1 MASNQ
6 KIDELIDSYFNHS
19 NESFVRLSDG
29 SGLVHKEYK
38 QFLEQQRL
46 GSLNAVFRYEQGE
59 NLHKPGLGHRERF
72 RIKLKRS
79 GDQHVVIYLKR
90 FGYPGVKELV
100 RRWIVR
106 RSRYGAGIYDFLGA
120 QRLAENGVAV
130 PRPIAYGQSCNW
142 LGEKRSFAII
152 EELPGSD
159 SLERLLPNWNQKK
172 KEYALLRDKKELI
185 RQTAHLVRRLHQ
197 SGFNHRDL
205 YLCHIFLSRDG
216 NGCERLNLIDLQ
228 RVFQPVILKRRWQVK
243 DLAQLYYSSRD
254 YFSHKDMMQFM
265 HEYFDNHRLTNYQK
279 RLIRSVC
286 RKARRIERHVRHR
299 MEKLQS
305 DRLNGCQT

>member
-6 KIDELIDSYFNHS
+6 KIDELIDSYFDHS
-19 NESFVRLSDG
+19 NESFVRLRDESG
-29 SGLVHKEYK
+29 SVHKEYK
-38 QFLEQQRL
+38 QFLEQQGL

-72 RIKLKRS
+72 RITLKGS
-79 GDQHVVIYLKR
+79 GDQNVVIYLKR
-90 FGYPGVKELV
+90 FGYPGIKELV
-100 RRWIVR
+100 KRWIIR
-106 RSRYGAGIYDFLGA
+106 RSRYGAGSHDFFGA
-120 QRLAENGVAV
+120 QRLAEKGVAV
-130 PRPIAYGQSCNW
+130 PRPIAYGQISNW

-185 RQTAHLVRRLHQ
+185 RQTAHLVRQLHQ
-197 SGFNHRDL
+197 SGYNHRDL
-205 YLCHIFLSRDG
+205 YLSHIFLSRDG
-216 NGCERLNLIDLQ
+216 KGCERLNLIDLQ
-228 RVFQPVILKRRWQVK
+228 RVFQPLILKRRWQVK

-254 YFSHKDMMQFM
+254 YFGYKDMMQFM

-279 RLIRSVC
+279 RLIRSAC

-299 MEKLQS
+299 MKRLQKAM
-305 DRLNGCQT
+305 D

>member
-6 KIDELIDSYFNHS
+6 KIDELIDSYFDHS
-19 NESFVRLSDG
+19 NESFVRLRDESG
-29 SGLVHKEYK
+29 SVHKEYK
-38 QFLEQQRL
+38 QFLEQQGL

-72 RIKLKRS
+72 RITLKGS
-79 GDQHVVIYLKR
+79 GDQNVVIYLKR
-90 FGYPGVKELV
+90 FGYPGIKELV
-100 RRWIVR
+100 KRWIIR
-106 RSRYGAGIYDFLGA
+106 RSRYGAGSYDFLGA
-120 QRLAENGVAV
+120 QRLAEKGVAV
-130 PRPIAYGQSCNW
+130 PRPIAYGQISNW

-185 RQTAHLVRRLHQ
+185 RQTAHLVRQLHQ
-197 SGFNHRDL
+197 SGYNHRDL
-205 YLCHIFLSRDG
+205 YLSHIFLSRDG
-216 NGCERLNLIDLQ
+216 KGCERLNLIDLQ
-228 RVFQPVILKRRWQVK
+228 RVFQPLILKRRWQVK

-254 YFSHKDMMQFM
+254 YFSYKDMMQFM

-279 RLIRSVC
+279 RLIRSAC

-299 MEKLQS
+299 MKRLQKVM
-305 DRLNGCQT
+305 D

>member
-1 MASNQ
+1 MAGNQ

-19 NESFVRLSDG
+19 KESFVRLNDG

-38 QFLEQQRL
+38 QLLEQQGL
-46 GSLNAVFRYEQGE
+46 GSLNEVFRYEQGE
-59 NLHKPGLGHRERF
+59 NLYKPGLGHRERF

-79 GDQHVVIYLKR
+79 GEQQVVIYLKR

-100 RRWIVR
+100 RRWFIR

-120 QRLAENGVAV
+120 QRLSEKGVAV
-130 PRPIAYGQSCNW
+130 PRPIAYGQTCNW

-159 SLERLLPNWNQKK
+159 SLERLLPNWKQKK

-185 RQTAHLVRRLHQ
+185 RQTAHLVRQLHQ

-205 YLCHIFLSRDG
+205 YLSHIFLSRDG
-216 NGCERLNLIDLQ
+216 KGCERLNLIDLQ

-254 YFSHKDMMQFM
+254 YFSYKDMMQFM
-265 HEYFDNHRLTNYQK
+265 HEYFDNHGLTKYQK

-286 RKARRIERHVRHR
+286 RKTRRIERHVRHR
-299 MEKLQS
+299 MEKLQKATE
-305 DRLNGCQT
+305 LHE

>member
-1 MASNQ
+1 MANNQ

-19 NESFVRLSDG
+19 NELFVRLRDG
-29 SGLVHKEYK
+29 SGLVHKDYK
-38 QFLEQQRL
+38 QFLEQQGL

-59 NLHKPGLGHRERF
+59 NLYKPGLGHRERF
-72 RIKLKRS
+72 RIKLKGT
-79 GDQHVVIYLKR
+79 GDQNVVIYLKR
-90 FGYPGVKELV
+90 FGYPGVKVLV
-100 RRWIVR
+100 KRWIVR
-106 RSRYGAGIYDFLGA
+106 RSRYGAGSYDFLGA
-120 QRLAENGVAV
+120 QRLAEKGIAV

-159 SLERLLPNWNQKK
+159 SLERLLPNWNQRK

-185 RQTAHLVRRLHQ
+185 KQTAHLVRQLHQ

-205 YLCHIFLSRDG
+205 YLSHIFLSRDG
-216 NGCERLNLIDLQ
+216 KGCERLNLIDLQ

-243 DLAQLYYSSRD
+243 DLAQLYYSSRE
-254 YFSHKDMMQFM
+254 YFGYKDMMQFM

-279 RLIRSVC
+279 RLIRSIC
-286 RKARRIERHVRHR
+286 RKAGRIERHVRHR
-299 MEKLQS
+299 ME
-305 DRLNGCQT
+305 RLKKAID

>member
-6 KIDELIDSYFNHS
+6 KIGELIGSYFNHS

-38 QFLEQQRL
+38 QFLEQQGL

-72 RIKLKRS
+72 RITLKGS
-79 GDQHVVIYLKR
+79 GGQNVVIYLKR

-100 RRWIVR
+100 KRWIIR
-106 RSRYGAGIYDFLGA
+106 RSRYGAGSYDFLGA
-120 QRLAENGVAV
+120 QRLAEKGVAV
-130 PRPIAYGQSCNW
+130 PRPIAYGQIFNW

-172 KEYALLRDKKELI
+172 KKYALLRDKKELI
-185 RQTAHLVRRLHQ
+185 RQTAHLVRQLHQ

-205 YLCHIFLSRDG
+205 YLSHIFLSRDG
-216 NGCERLNLIDLQ
+216 KGCERLNLIDLQ

-254 YFSHKDMMQFM
+254 YVGYKDMMQFM
-265 HEYFDNHRLTNYQK
+265 HEYFDNHRFTNYQK
-279 RLIRSVC
+279 RLIRSVY
-286 RKARRIERHVRHR
+286 RKAGRIERHVRHR
-299 MEKLQS
+299 MKRLQKATE
-305 DRLNGCQT
+305 LHE

>member
-1 MASNQ
+1 MAGNQ
-6 KIDELIDSYFNHS
+6 KIDELIGSYFNHS
-19 NESFVRLSDG
+19 NESFVRLRDG

-38 QFLEQQRL
+38 QFLEQQGL

-72 RIKLKRS
+72 RIRLK
-79 GDQHVVIYLKR
+79 GPGGQHVVIYLKR

-100 RRWIVR
+100 KRWIIR

-120 QRLAENGVAV
+120 QRLAEKGIAV
-130 PRPIAYGQSCNW
+130 PRPIAYGQIFNW

-185 RQTAHLVRRLHQ
+185 RQTAHLVRQLHQ
-197 SGFNHRDL
+197 SGYNHRDL

-216 NGCERLNLIDLQ
+216 KGCERLNLIDLQ
-228 RVFQPVILKRRWQVK
+228 RVFQPLILKRRWQVK

-254 YFSHKDMMQFM
+254 YFRYKDMMQFM

-279 RLIRSVC
+279 RLIRSVY
-286 RKARRIERHVRHR
+286 RKAGRIERHVHHR
-299 MEKLQS
+299 MERLQKAM
-305 DRLNGCQT
+305 D

>member
-6 KIDELIDSYFNHS
+6 KIDELIDSYFDHS
-19 NESFVRLSDG
+19 NESFVRLRDE

-38 QFLEQQRL
+38 QFLEQQGL
-46 GSLNAVFRYEQGE
+46 GGLNAVFRYEQGE

-72 RIKLKRS
+72 RITLKGS
-79 GDQHVVIYLKR
+79 GDKNVVIYLKR
-90 FGYPGVKELV
+90 FGYPGIKELV
-100 RRWIVR
+100 KRWIIR
-106 RSRYGAGIYDFLGA
+106 RSRYGAGSYDFFGA
-120 QRLAENGVAV
+120 QRLAEKGVAV
-130 PRPIAYGQSCNW
+130 PRPIAYGQISNW

-185 RQTAHLVRRLHQ
+185 RQTAHLVRQLHQ
-197 SGFNHRDL
+197 SGYNHRDL
-205 YLCHIFLSRDG
+205 YLSHIFLSRDG
-216 NGCERLNLIDLQ
+216 KGCERLNLIDLQ
-228 RVFQPVILKRRWQVK
+228 RVFQPLILKRRWQVK

-254 YFSHKDMMQFM
+254 YFGYKDMMQFM
-265 HEYFDNHRLTNYQK
+265 HEYFDNYRLTNYQK
-279 RLIRSVC
+279 RLIRSAC

-299 MEKLQS
+299 MKRLQKVM
-305 DRLNGCQT
+305 D

>member
-19 NESFVRLSDG
+19 NELFVRLSDG
-29 SGLVHKEYK
+29 SGLVHKGYK
-38 QFLEQQRL
+38 RFLEQQGL
-46 GSLNAVFRYEQGE
+46 GSLNAVFRYKQGE
-59 NLHKPGLGHRERF
+59 KLHKPGLGHRERL
-72 RIKLKRS
+72 RIKLKGT
-79 GDQHVVIYLKR
+79 GDQNVVIYLKR
-90 FGYPGVKELV
+90 FGYPGVKQLV
-100 RRWIVR
+100 KRWIIR
-106 RSRYGAGIYDFLGA
+106 RGRYGAGIYDFLGA
-120 QRLAENGVAV
+120 QRLAERGVAV
-130 PRPIAYGQSCNW
+130 PRPIAYGQNCNW

-185 RQTAHLVRRLHQ
+185 KQTAHLVRQLHQ
-197 SGFNHRDL
+197 SGYNHRDL
-205 YLCHIFLSRDG
+205 YLSHIFLSRDG

-243 DLAQLYYSSRD
+243 DLAQLYYSSLN
-254 YFSHKDMMQFM
+254 YFSYKDMMQFM
-265 HEYFDNHRLTNYQK
+265 HEYFDNDRLTNYQK

-299 MEKLQS
+299 ME
-305 DRLNGCQT
+305 RLKKATD

>member
-1 MASNQ
+1 MERNQ
-6 KIDELIDSYFNHS
+6 KIDKLIDSYFNHS
-19 NESFVRLSDG
+19 NELFVKLSDG
-29 SGLVHKEYK
+29 SGLVHKAYK
-38 QFLEQQRL
+38 QLLEQQGL
-46 GSLNAVFRYEQGE
+46 GSLNAVFRYERGE

-79 GDQHVVIYLKR
+79 GDQHVIIYLKR

-106 RSRYGAGIYDFLGA
+106 RSRDGAGIYDFLGA
-120 QRLAENGVAV
+120 QRLAEKGVAV
-130 PRPIAYGQSCNW
+130 PRPVAYGQTCNW
-142 LGEKRSFAII
+142 LGEKCSFAII
-152 EELPGSD
+152 EALPASD
-159 SLERLLPNWNQKK
+159 SLERLLPNWKQKK
-172 KEYALLRDKKELI
+172 GEYALLRDKKELI
-185 RQTAHLVRRLHQ
+185 RQTAYLVRQLHQ

-205 YLCHIFLSRDG
+205 YLSHIFLSRDG
-216 NGCERLNLIDLQ
+216 KGCERLNLIDLQ

-254 YFSHKDMMQFM
+254 YFSNKDMMQFM

-279 RLIRSVC
+279 GLIRSVC

-299 MEKLQS
+299 MEKLQKAAE
-305 DRLNGCQT
+305 LHE